1 MAEKIF
7 DTHAHYFDRK
17 FGELEGGAESVLE
30 SAEFLSTVCGV
41 INVATNPENAARC
54 LEQTAKYDFMYA
66 AVGIHPS
73 DAQNECKGTPA
84 EELCRLEKIIGDADN
99 RKKQRIVAIGEIGYD
114 YYWQPVDRELQ
125 RTYFDAQMKLA
136 SRLDL
141 PVIIHDREANGDC
154 LDAVF
159 AHPNVRGVFHSY
171 SGSAES
177 AKELVKR
184 GWYISFSGVVTF
196 KNASRLAEI
205 VPTIPSD
212 RLLTETDCPY
222 LTPHPHRG
230 ERNDSS
236 YLTYTI
242 EKLASLYGATPDEIA
257 ALTLKNAAT
266 LFSKCGIITEA

>member
-1 MAEKIF
+1 MIIF
-7 DTHAHYFDRK
+7 DSHAHYNDEK
-17 FGELEGGAESVLE
+17 FGLEDERDARIKEIMAGGVRYI
-30 SAEFLSTVCGV
+30 
-41 INVATNPENAARC
+41 INAGTNPDSSRESLKIA
-54 LEQTAKYDFMYA
+54 EKFDGFYA
-66 AVGIHPS
+66 SVGIHPS
-73 DAQNECKGTPA
+73 DLYDLNDPYAALREIEALASHPKA
-84 EELCRLEKIIGDADN
+84 
-99 RKKQRIVAIGEIGYD
+99 VAIGEIGLD
-114 YYWQPVDRELQ
+114 YYWHEERHDFQKEFLHCQLEL
-125 RTYFDAQMKLA
+125 AEK
-136 SRLDL
+136 LDL
-141 PVIIHDREANGDC
+141 PVIIHDREAHGDC

-177 AKELVKR
+177 AKELIKR

-196 KNASRLAEI
+196 KNAARLAEI

-242 EKLASLYGATPDEIA
+242 EKLASLRGATPDEIA

-266 LFSKCGIITEA
+266 LFSKCGIVSEE